1 MALLFLGESN
11 AGRSVLA
18 EAIARHLAPE
28 LDVYSAGITPSHVRP
43 EVRRMLAESGVRDD
57 GLRAK
62 NLAGVPLD
70 EVTTVIRVSRHVTG
84 QRLPARLRVLDW
96 PLPDP
101 TAAPP
106 EERLDAWRAA
116 RDELWRRID
125 RLFRE
130 EPEWRA

>member
-18 EAIARHLAPE
+18 EALARHLRPE
-28 LDVYSAGITPSHVRP
+28 LDVWSAGLVPSHVRP
-43 EVRRMLAESGVRDD
+43 EARRVLAEADVPAE

-62 NLAGVPLD
+62 PLAAVPLD
-70 EVTTVIRVSRHVTG
+70 EVTVVVRLSRHVTG
-84 QRLPARLRVLDW
+84 ARLPAGARVIDW

-101 TAAPP
+101 TAAPA
-106 EERLDAWRAA
+106 EERMEAWRAA
-116 RDELWRRID
+116 RDELQRRLV

-130 EPEWRA
+130 DPACGA

>member
-18 EAIARHLAPE
+18 EALARHLRPE
-28 LDVYSAGITPSHVRP
+28 LDVWSAGLVPSHVRP
-43 EVRRMLAESGVRDD
+43 EVRRMLAEAGVPAD

-62 NLAGVPLD
+62 PLAAVPLD
-70 EVTTVIRVSRHVTG
+70 EVSVVVRVSRHVTEA
-84 QRLPARLRVLDW
+84 RLPRGARVIDW

-101 TAAPP
+101 TSAPP
-106 EERLDAWRAA
+106 EERLEAWRAA
-116 RDELWRRID
+116 RDELERRLV

-130 EPEWRA
+130 EPTCGA